1 MNFRILGPLEVTNRG
16 REVLLGGGKQRALL
30 AILLLHPNEVVS
42 SDRLIQELWSVE
54 APPTAAK
61 SLHVHVSRL
70 RRTLGDASPNGT
82 DSVVVTSS
90 GGYLVRVQPGE
101 LDRERFERL
110 VEDGRKAIAGDSFE
124 RAVERLDEA
133 LALWRGP
140 PLADFTYESFAQSE
154 IARLEELRLAATEE
168 RIESRLALG
177 HHNEV
182 IAELEAL
189 VNRHPFRERPRAM
202 LMLALYRAGRQTEA
216 LEAYQ
221 DARRTL
227 VEEQGI
233 EPGESL
239 RQLEAAILAQDLA
252 LGRPSA
258 APASKPLE
266 RARRLVTAG
275 LQGRTLSTR
284 RNRTLT
290 AVGAGLV
297 TLMVAVA
304 VVLLTRGSEERTT
317 SALTD
322 DSHAVAVIDPMTNEV
337 GEAASVGA
345 QPGPLAYEPKSAS
358 VWVANLDDKTVTRID
373 AREER
378 VGRTIPVGDVPG
390 GLAAGRGA
398 VWVASANPTDPFVTV
413 RKIDARFDAI
423 DRTVKVT
430 SLPEGEPDVALGGR
444 AVWVAPP
451 YGLLTSVYQRTGAVR
466 TPGIDT
472 GHGMTAVA
480 VGGGSVWFADKPA
493 NIVGR
498 TDPVSGV
505 TTQIPVGNGP
515 TGIAFG
521 AGAVWVTLG
530 HENSLARIDPQ
541 SGAVTRTIRVGRAP
555 AGVAFGE
562 RAVWVANSGDGTVS
576 KIDPKTHE
584 VVATVRVGASPQDVV
599 VGGGRVWV
607 SVRPRTLG
615 QTARPGGTLRLESQ
629 SEVGSMDPAVLAPA
643 LALQLGY
650 VTGARLLNFPDAPS
664 PTGSRVEPEVAESLP
679 TRSKD
684 GKTYPFRIRK
694 GFRFSPPSDEPVTA
708 RTFKYTIERSL
719 NPKMRGAAAYSL
731 GDVVGASAYTAG
743 KTKHVSGITASGNIL
758 RIRLVRPTPDF
769 PERIALSWFAA
780 VPVGTPID
788 PRGVKAVPS
797 AGPYYVASESPGE
810 GVVLRRNPNYRGRRP
825 HRLREIRLRVGVA
838 KARAAARVEAGT
850 ADYAP
855 DGIVPENAARLAAR
869 YGTRS
874 RAARAGRQ
882 RYFEIG

>member
-216 LEAYQ
+216 LEAYK
-221 DARRTL
+221 DARRRL

-258 APASKPLE
+258 APASKPPE

-275 LQGRTLSTR
+275 LQGRALSTR

-480 VGGGSVWFADKPA
+480 VGGG
-493 NIVGR
+493 
-498 TDPVSGV
+498 
-505 TTQIPVGNGP
+505 
-515 TGIAFG
+515 
-521 AGAVWVTLG
+521 AVWVTLG

-555 AGVAFGE
+555 AGVAVGE

-576 KIDPKTHE
+576 KIDPNTHE
-584 VVATVRVGASPQDVV
+584 VV

-684 GKTYPFRIRK
+684 GKTYTFRIRK